1 MRIFLSAFDDVPD
14 PRASNARHDLAE
26 LLVIAFVSVLCG
38 SSRCAEMAAFGCAK
52 ESFFRGFLKLRHAVP
67 SHDTFSTVF
76 QMIDP
81 KALDAAFGKVLADV
95 AALLRD
101 GDVIAIDGKALRG
114 ARGKGESARTRM
126 MVSAYAARLRLTLA
140 SATADHGTELDAA
153 LEVLGLIAL
162 KGKVVTADAL
172 HCNRRTVAAIN
183 AQGGDWCLAL
193 KANQDSLLSD
203 ARACFGSLDE
213 GHPQAR
219 TKDRDHGRKEQRTAV
234 VTSAKGL
241 AEHHE
246 FPGLKAFGRIEA
258 TRELDGKTSSETRY
272 FALSW
277 TPAPEVLLATVR
289 AHWAIE
295 NALHWQLDVSFR
307 EDAARNRKDNAPG
320 NIAVLRRRALDVVR
334 QDPSTGSLSIKL
346 KRAGWDETFLCR
358 ILNGLKAVPPA
369 A

>member
-1 MRIFLSAFDDVPD
+1 MQIFLSALKDVPD
-14 PRASNARHDLAE
+14 PRASNARHDLGE

-38 SSRCAEMAAFGCAK
+38 ASSCAEMAAFGRSK
-52 ESFFRGFLKLRHAVP
+52 ESFFRGFLKLKHAIP
-67 SHDTFSTVF
+67 SHDTFSAVF

-95 AALLRD
+95 AAALRE

-114 ARGKGESARTRM
+114 ARDKDESARTRM
-126 MVSAYAARLRLTLA
+126 MVSAYASRLRLTLA
-140 SATADHGTELDAA
+140 TVSADHGTELNAG

-162 KGKVVTADAL
+162 KDKVVTADAL

-183 AQGGDWCLAL
+183 AGGGDWCLAL

-203 ARACFGSLDE
+203 ARACFGQLTE
-213 GHPQAR
+213 GHPQAC
-219 TKDRDHGRKEQRTAV
+219 TEDSGHGRKEQRKAV
-234 VTSAKGL
+234 VAQAKGL

-246 FPGLKAFGRIEA
+246 FPGLKAFGRIDSRREA
-258 TRELDGKTSSETRY
+258 DGKTTSETRY

-277 TPAPEVLLATVR
+277 TPAPEVLLDTVR
-289 AHWAIE
+289 AHWEIE

-307 EDAARNRKDNAPG
+307 EDAARNRKDNSPG

-334 QDPSTGSLSIKL
+334 RDTSKGSLSIKL
-346 KRAGWDETFLCR
+346 KRAGWDEAFLCS
-358 ILNGLKAVPPA
+358 IINGLKVA
-369 A
+369 